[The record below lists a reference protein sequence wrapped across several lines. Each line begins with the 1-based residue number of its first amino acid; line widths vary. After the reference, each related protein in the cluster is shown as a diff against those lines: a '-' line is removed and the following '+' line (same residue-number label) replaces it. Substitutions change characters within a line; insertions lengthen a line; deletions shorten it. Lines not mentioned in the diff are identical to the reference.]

1 MATDQFINRSSLN
14 IDLETRYYRSS
25 KLGGDVTQNAK
36 NVGTDA
42 ARTNFINGTSF
53 RVAGNDVHSRNF
65 RLGGTT
71 PGFTWQGPAGQ
82 YSEQIL
88 KADLR
93 KYGGRATRNRTN
105 FLNIQIGGNTSGGR
119 FTA

>member
-1 MATDQFINRSSLN
+1 MATEQFINRSSLSV
-14 IDLETRYYRSS
+14 DLETRYYRSS
-25 KLGGDVTQNAK
+25 KLGGDVSQNAK
-36 NVGTDA
+36 DVGTDR

-53 RVAGNDVHSRNF
+53 RVSGYDVHSRNF
-65 RLGGTT
+65 RLNGVT
-71 PGFTWQGPAGQ
+71 PGFTWQAEAGQ

-93 KYGGRATRNRTN
+93 TYGGRATRNRTN
-105 FLNIQIGGNTSGGR
+105 FLNIQVGGSRGGR

>member
-1 MATDQFINRSSLN
+1 MSTDQFINRSSLSM
-14 IDLETRYYRSS
+14 DLETRYYRSS

-36 NVGTDA
+36 NVGINGE
-42 ARTNFINGTSF
+42 RTNFINGTSF
-53 RVAGNDVHSRNF
+53 RVSGNDVHSRNF
-65 RLGGTT
+65 RPNGTT
-71 PGFTWQGPAGQ
+71 PGFTWRGAAGQ

-105 FLNIQIGGNTSGGR
+105 FLNIQIGGNMSGGR